1 MDAPVDA
8 AAAES
13 DGERQRMDRRA
24 KSLERLLWILWWYFI
39 VWLFWSTDGHLVSH
53 DGSPTI
59 TQIATI
65 VHIIHKALL

>member
-24 KSLERLLWILWWYFI
+24 KSLKRLGILWWYFI

-53 DGSPTI
+53 DASPTI